1 MARPTD
7 GGKHHHTELPIIC
20 GCEFPIVDALTF
32 RCRRC
37 AGLVPYHTRMR
48 LLQEYEATMNRLIRC
63 LAFTVAALGS
73 GLLVAQ
79 LVRALLGR

>member
-1 MARPTD
+1 MARATA

-20 GCEFPIVDALTF
+20 ECEFPIMDALTF

-37 AGLVPYHTRMR
+37 TGLVPYHMRMK
-48 LLQEYEATMNRLIRC
+48 LLQEYEATMNRFIRC

-73 GLLVAQ
+73 GLLVVQ
-79 LVRALLGR
+79 LVRALLGK